1 MSACFFEKHNYYH
14 CRYSY
19 FYGPEKVVLPNI
31 MITWIMPFIFVSFT
45 SSTAWRSIKCY
56 AVYQNPLALITD
68 SFIALK
74 KSKKICSRRIK
85 RFLDIFLYILFLPFS
100 QNLKSKVI
108 YFCRARFIFCR
119 LRNSALLYSFTKIRY
134 LNSSFNSLFPIFY
147 CHENGFQLDESAT
160 SKQQ

>member
-1 MSACFFEKHNYYH
+1 MLRMLYSRLSFLWRLLRLRYTFQFNVVYLLVYLSPESIHTAILQVLIVFFCRHHHYHCPRRHVSACFFEKHYYYH

-68 SFIALK
+68 SFIAFK
-74 KSKKICSRRIK
+74 KSKKTAV
-85 RFLDIFLYILFLPFS
+85 D
-100 QNLKSKVI
+100 
-108 YFCRARFIFCR
+108 A
-119 LRNSALLYSFTKIRY
+119 
-134 LNSSFNSLFPIFY
+134 
-147 CHENGFQLDESAT
+147 
-160 SKQQ
+160 